1 MTAREIAI
9 KVLKDVETGKS
20 KSDTAINHYFNESSL
35 EALDKAF
42 AMQVIYGTLR
52 ERMKIDHVIE
62 QFYNHDFKKMDPD
75 VRNILRIGV
84 YQLFYLTRVPK
95 WAAVNESVELAKKTK
110 NQFLGNLVNGVLRN
124 IANNLESVTFKV
136 KGGTFADQVALQYS
150 HPKWLL
156 ERWLQRFS
164 FQEAQDIMAAN
175 NQVPRVA
182 FRVNRLKTTPAAV
195 EALLTEKQLSFQKS
209 LVDGFIVPERFF
221 DMESFLK
228 DGLVSVQS
236 ESQGIA
242 CLLVDPKRGERIL
255 DMCAAPGGKS
265 TFMAER
271 MQNEGKIVALDLY
284 QSKISDIHRG
294 ANTLGVKILE
304 SAKIDARQYQ
314 SDEKFDRVLLDAPC
328 TGTGVLSRR
337 AELRWRLSPND
348 VTAMAKL
355 QRELLEN
362 AVTLTKD
369 HATLVYSTCSIEPEE
384 NWQLIEAFL
393 ADHPDWKVENAKD
406 ILPELL
412 HQFVNEHGAVEI
424 LPHKHQLDGAFSV
437 RLVKK

>member
-9 KVLKDVETGKS
+9 KVLKEVEVGKS
-20 KSDTAINHYFNESSL
+20 KSDTAISHYFNESSL

-175 NQVPRVA
+175 NQIPRVA
-182 FRVNRLKTTPAAV
+182 FRVNRLKTTPEAV
-195 EALLTEKQLSFQKS
+195 ETLLSEKQLSFQKS
-209 LVDGFIVPERFF
+209 FIDGFIVPERFF

-304 SAKIDARQYQ
+304 SAKIDARQYH

-393 ADHPDWKVENAKD
+393 DDHSDWKVENAKD
-406 ILPELL
+406 ILPESL

-424 LPHKHQLDGAFSV
+424 LPHKHHLDGAFAV